1 MKRMADTP
9 PQPSTLRHASAL
21 IANGDHRT
29 AHGLCLA
36 ALQKGEAPA
45 QALFLLALIAA
56 DHRNPAKALELAER
70 ALVFEDD
77 HPGAR
82 AQRARA
88 LLARG
93 ASAAAT
99 IPALPLRYTL
109 RSMQDATLSVYDELR

>member
-21 IANGDHRT
+21 IAKGDHRT

-70 ALVFEDD
+70 AVAIDGEHL
-77 HPGAR
+77 GAR

-88 LLARG
+88 LLATVDEQ
-93 ASAAAT
+93 AAT
-99 IPALPLRYTL
+99 
-109 RSMQDATLSVYDELR
+109 